1 MNKFLAVVFVFLIL
15 DLGLSSANEDESAVA
30 AEEVSPRNARAV
42 KELMDLE
49 KQTAGTLAKIN
60 GKEASIISLLKE
72 KQKESDPAK
81 VSEIIKLLQVEHT
94 EMKQL
99 IKDYDRQL
107 NVLKYRF
114 PERGSSFERKYKRFS
129 SKSLDQMEQA
139 VGIEKHLNDSRNNVK
154 RVYGV
159 QKESEQKKNEDL
171 EIKKKNSII
180 DPSVIS
186 K

>member
-1 MNKFLAVVFVFLIL
+1 MNKILAIL
-15 DLGLSSANEDESAVA
+15 LLFSIFDLGLASASEDEA
-30 AEEVSPRNARAV
+30 APTTEEVSPRSARAA

-49 KQTAGTLAKIN
+49 KQAAGTLAKIN

-72 KQKESDPAK
+72 KQKETDPAK
-81 VSEIIKLLQVEHT
+81 VSEIIKLLQSEHT

-114 PERGSSFERKYKRFS
+114 PEKGSSFERKYKRFS

-139 VGIEKHLNDSRNNVK
+139 VGVEKYLNESRENIK

-159 QKESEQKKNEDL
+159 DKQSEQKRNEDL
-171 EIKKKNSII
+171 EVKKKNSII

>member
-1 MNKFLAVVFVFLIL
+1 MNKFLSILFVFSIL
-15 DLGLSSANEDESAVA
+15 DLSLSSASEEEAAHAVDEAPS
-30 AEEVSPRNARAV
+30 NARAV

-49 KQTAGTLAKIN
+49 KQAAGTQAKIN
-60 GKEASIISLLKE
+60 GKEASIIALLKE
-72 KQKESDPAK
+72 KQKVSDPTK
-81 VSEIIKLLQVEHT
+81 VAEIIKLLQVEHN

-114 PERGSSFERKYKRFS
+114 PERGSSFARKYKRFS

-139 VGIEKHLNDSRNNVK
+139 VGVEKYLNDSRNNVK

-159 QKESEQKKNEDL
+159 EKESEQKKKDDL
-171 EIKKKNSII
+171 EMKRKNSII
-180 DPSVIS
+180 DPSIIS